1 LGKNDRMTIMEDSRV
16 KKPPKLYTPFS
27 YGKSAHGACDQLF
40 RRFADSILALSYSS
54 NGYAELPQLR
64 QLMSRYKRSV
74 DVLKRPDR
82 YHFGTHS
89 GVQRATADEYLIV
102 GYRTYACSAS
112 RLWEGASPR
121 IALPTKSYK

>member
-1 LGKNDRMTIMEDSRV
+1 MGLSINM
-16 KKPPKLYTPFS
+16 F
-27 YGKSAHGACDQLF
+27 C
-40 RRFADSILALSYSS
+40 RFADSILALSYSS
-54 NGYAELPQLR
+54 NGYPELPQLR
-64 QLMSRYKRSV
+64 QLMGRYKRSV